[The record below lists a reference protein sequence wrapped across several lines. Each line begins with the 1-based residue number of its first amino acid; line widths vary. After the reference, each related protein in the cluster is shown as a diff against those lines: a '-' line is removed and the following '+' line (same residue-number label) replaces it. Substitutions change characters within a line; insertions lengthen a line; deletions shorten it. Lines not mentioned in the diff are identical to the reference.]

1 MGQRKDRPM
10 DNKILQEIVD
20 FVRKRL
26 LAAYGVCGVASGP
39 DMAQIDTTDNVGND
53 IRIIITAKGSDQ

>member
-1 MGQRKDRPM
+1 M